1 MSNYPKHV
9 NVVEL
14 EQAPFRNSADA
25 DAWARSHG
33 VIGLMSDVDTGGKG
47 QVSISAQSLDKM
59 LSGSALKKSV
69 TPAIHYSALMRLR
82 DIIRESFVGET
93 HFDYRKVNGM
103 RSPDNGIN
111 PFVLIDVLYGCVSY
125 GDIPYRVKTT
135 LKRYYDPKL
144 PTKAYSYEIT
154 NVEVLRGTVA
164 PIARPN
170 DKNSTFDV
178 SILLNGVCDVN
189 GMPLMKEVR

>member
-1 MSNYPKHV
+1 MTYPSTVKII
-9 NVVEL
+9 EL

-33 VIGLMSDVDTGGKG
+33 VIGLM
-47 QVSISAQSLDKM
+47 
-59 LSGSALKKSV
+59 
-69 TPAIHYSALMRLR
+69 
-82 DIIRESFVGET
+82 
-93 HFDYRKVNGM
+93 
-103 RSPDNGIN
+103 
-111 PFVLIDVLYGCVSY
+111 IDVLYGCVSY

-135 LKRYYDPKL
+135 LKRYYNRTD

-164 PIARPN
+164 PIARPS

-178 SILLNGVCDVN
+178 TILLNGVCDVN
-189 GMPLMKEVR
+189 GEPLLKNC